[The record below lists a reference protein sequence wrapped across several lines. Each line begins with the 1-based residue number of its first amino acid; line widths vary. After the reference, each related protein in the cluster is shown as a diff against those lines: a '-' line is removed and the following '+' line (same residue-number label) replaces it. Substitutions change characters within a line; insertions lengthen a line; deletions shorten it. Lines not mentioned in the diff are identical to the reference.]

1 MNKLALLIQNKMS
14 VDNFIST
21 AFPMLYEWGVEDQDV
36 MVHSLGVS
44 AWNTLGHELGF
55 MAVAECP
62 APFSEVAGD
71 DIRSDSV
78 WFDKT
83 TRQPVVVIEFERYD
97 GTDKGKQKIDEKA
110 DHLLETNQRWG
121 GHPQV
126 LILAVWSK
134 AMVSVPDHRR
144 LSARTDKGFKNR
156 KGTMVN
162 GNPAAPFL
170 FSRFCFQLQLQ
181 AKKLKLDRIL
191 FEA

>member
-1 MNKLALLIQNKMS
+1 MNKMALLIQNKMS
-14 VDNFIST
+14 IANFVSN
-21 AFPMLYEWGVEDQDV
+21 AFPMLCEWGVEDQDV

-62 APFSEVAGD
+62 APFAAFAD

-83 TRQPVVVIEFERYD
+83 TGLPVVVIEFERYD
-97 GTDKGKQKIDEKA
+97 GTEKGRQKMGEKA
-110 DHLLETNQRWG
+110 EHLLEANQRWG

-126 LILAVWSK
+126 LILASWSK
-134 AMVSVPDHRR
+134 GMVSVPDHRNFC
-144 LSARTDKGFKNR
+144 TMIHQGFKNQ
-156 KGTMVN
+156 KGTRVN
-162 GNPAAPFL
+162 GNPGAKFL
-170 FSRFCFQLQLQ
+170 FSRFCFQQQLQ
-181 AKKLKLDRIL
+181 DKKLKLDRIL